1 MLGQNLK
8 IDHDHALSYPFSVKN
23 HPFSSCKVRVKSCNI
38 VFLITRLV
46 CAVIVWFQLE
56 PLHKSAF
63 SDLVSR
69 VGVGSRSGASVTY
82 FVNWFLE
89 VF

>member
-1 MLGQNLK
+1 
-8 IDHDHALSYPFSVKN
+8 
-23 HPFSSCKVRVKSCNI
+23 
-38 VFLITRLV
+38 LV